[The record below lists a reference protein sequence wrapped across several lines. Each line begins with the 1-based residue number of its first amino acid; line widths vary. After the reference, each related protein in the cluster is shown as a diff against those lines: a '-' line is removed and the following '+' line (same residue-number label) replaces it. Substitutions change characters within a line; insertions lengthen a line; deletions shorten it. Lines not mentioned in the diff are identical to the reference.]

1 MCDTTLTLPRPNIYT
16 YLFITYP
23 LPRRPSTGRGYVLPS
38 LRTRCQFTCSITTA
52 HLSDTQTHC
61 SSITHYSTTLDLR
74 HWTRLAS
81 LRGNDWSSA
90 LASSRGRNHKTN
102 HGSRT
107 SSNTRWNL
115 HRFKS
120 DLPVSVRQVNLPD
133 RSVRQ
138 AAFLPQVVRF
148 YYVIY
153 GNTPALR
160 RTNSLE
166 RVSGLRQNCNPW
178 RRSAARRKRGCLEA
192 WQCTG

>member
-1 MCDTTLTLPRPNIYT
+1 M
-16 YLFITYP
+16 YP
-23 LPRRPSTGRGYVLPS
+23 LPRRWSTGRG
-38 LRTRCQFTCSITTA
+38 LRTSVTSR
-52 HLSDTQTHC
+52 QTPNRVFHRYRT
-61 SSITHYSTTLDLR
+61 SAWHTDPLQQQQHHYSTTLHLR

-81 LRGNDWSSA
+81 LRENDWSSA

-102 HGSRT
+102 SGSRT

-115 HRFKS
+115 DQFKYVF
-120 DLPVSVRQVNLPD
+120 LPVSVRQLNLPH

-138 AAFLPQVVRF
+138 AAFFPQVVRF

-153 GNTPALR
+153 ENPPALR

-166 RVSGLRQNCNPW
+166 RVIGLRQNCNRW